1 MPSQI
6 LPAVSTLSSLTV
18 EERAT
23 VLSHLFEPCQTLIEL
38 VVDDLGQKIFDSYN
52 EVIEHVRSLLL
63 SVQASGSHS
72 DTERLLNILAA
83 HPRLGAK
90 RVESEHSKMEQAS
103 LAGSQGEIEKVKQ
116 LNDEYEMR
124 FPGMRYV
131 VFVNGRSQPII
142 MENMRQRISRGDIE
156 KEKTEA
162 INAMCDIAADRACK
176 LAP

>member
-23 VLSHLFEPCQTLIEL
+23 VLSHLFEPCQTLNEL

-52 EVIEHVRSLLL
+52 KVIEHVRSLLP

-72 DTERLLNILAA
+72 VTERLLAA

-103 LAGSQGEIEKVKQ
+103 LAGSQAELEKLKQ

-124 FPGMRYV
+124 FQSIRLPV
-131 VFVNGRSQPII
+131 VEQVP
-142 MENMRQRISRGDIE
+142 
-156 KEKTEA
+156 
-162 INAMCDIAADRACK
+162 CH
-176 LAP
+176 